1 MFKND
6 TDRVLRDGER
16 FLALY
21 PTSRWFDEV
30 KTVMGYAIRKKRKD
44 ESGLPSALARIGALP
59 PERRDDP
66 CAVGHIYHEERQLE
80 RAAAM
85 YERCVADPRREQS
98 YLENLVTVYM
108 ALADFKSARRALALV
123 RVRYPGLAEQPQ
135 HQGWR
140 EMPIDA
146 D

>member
-1 MFKND
+1 
-6 TDRVLRDGER
+6 ER

-21 PTSRWFDEV
+21 PTSRFFDDV
-30 KTVMGYAIRKKRKD
+30 KQVMAYAIRKKRKE
-44 ESGLPSALARIGALP
+44 ESGMGAALARIDALP
-59 PERRDDP
+59 PERRTDP
-66 CAVGHIYHEERQLE
+66 CTVGHIYHEERQLE
-80 RAAAM
+80 RAAAY
-85 YERCVADPRREQS
+85 YERCVADPRRDQS